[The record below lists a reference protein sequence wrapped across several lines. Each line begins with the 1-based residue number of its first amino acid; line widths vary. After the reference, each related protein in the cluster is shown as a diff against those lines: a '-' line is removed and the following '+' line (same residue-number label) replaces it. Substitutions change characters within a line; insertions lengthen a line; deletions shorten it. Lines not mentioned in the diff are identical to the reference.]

1 MSARI
6 GALRQR
12 VVLER
17 SVRIA
22 DEGGGAAET
31 WESVADIWAMIEPRS
46 GKEAV
51 EADRL
56 SGSRKLDVT
65 IRHREDVAPNMRFRF
80 GDRLLDIRAV
90 LDADG
95 RRRFLTCACEER
107 DL

>member
-6 GALRQR
+6 GALRHR

-17 SVRIA
+17 PVRAA

-31 WESVADIWAMIEPRS
+31 WEPVAELWAMIESRS

-51 EADRL
+51 EADRV

-65 IRHREDVAPNMRFRF
+65 IRHRDDVTPGMRFRL
-80 GDRLLDIRAV
+80 GDRQLEIRAV
-90 LDADG
+90 LGEDG
-95 RRRFLTCACEER
+95 RRRWLKCDCEER

>member
-1 MSARI
+1 VSARI

-17 SVRIA
+17 PVRDV

-31 WESVADIWAMIEPRS
+31 WSPVADLWAMIELRS

-56 SGSRKLDVT
+56 TGSRKLDVT
-65 IRHREDVAPNMRFRF
+65 IRYREDVAPNMRFRF
-80 GDRLLDIRAV
+80 GDRVLDIRAV
-90 LDADG
+90 LDEDG
-95 RRRFLTCACEER
+95 RRRFLNCECEER